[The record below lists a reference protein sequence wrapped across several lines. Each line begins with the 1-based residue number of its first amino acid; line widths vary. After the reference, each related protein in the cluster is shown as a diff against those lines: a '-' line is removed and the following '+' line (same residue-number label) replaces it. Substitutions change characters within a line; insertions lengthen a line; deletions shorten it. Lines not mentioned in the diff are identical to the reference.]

1 MDQNQDQNDNLFNF
15 DKKPETPSDE
25 PTILSGSGGA
35 RVYETPPA
43 QQPAE
48 PFPAYTPP
56 PPSYT
61 PPSGPAVPPPAN
73 KNRTWLIILIVILV
87 LLCCCC
93 LAFAL
98 SGWFVWGD
106 PLWEYLTN

>member
-15 DKKPETPSDE
+15 DKKPETPAEE

-35 RVYETPPA
+35 RAYETPPDA

-61 PPSGPAVPPPAN
+61 PPSGPAVPPPAAG
-73 KNRTWLIILIVILV
+73 RGGTEGSR
-87 LLCCCC
+87 
-93 LAFAL
+93 F
-98 SGWFVWGD
+98 SS
-106 PLWEYLTN
+106 